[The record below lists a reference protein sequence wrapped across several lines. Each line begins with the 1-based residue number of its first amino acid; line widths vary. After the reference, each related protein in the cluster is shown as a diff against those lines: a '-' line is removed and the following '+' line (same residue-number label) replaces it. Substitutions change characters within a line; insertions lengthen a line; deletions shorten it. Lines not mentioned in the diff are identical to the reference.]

1 MFCIYA
7 GVEVVNNEYMCNEYN
22 NKGYKEYKEIDML
35 QTCASI
41 GKENHTD
48 EFKDQFQVTLELQI
62 RFKGLFSHCVLTSW
76 NRTYRTKGTEGKRK
90 TTKCNVDVDAVPALG
105 SQPK

>member
-1 MFCIYA
+1 VFCIYA

-48 EFKDQFQVTLELQI
+48 EFKDQFQVTLWLQI
-62 RFKGLFSHCVLTSW
+62 KGLFSHFALTSW
-76 NRTYRTKGTEGKRK
+76 NCTVQGAEGKRK
-90 TTKCNVDVDAVPALG
+90 TTKCNVDVDAVPAHG

>member
-1 MFCIYA
+1 
-7 GVEVVNNEYMCNEYN
+7 
-22 NKGYKEYKEIDML
+22 ML

-62 RFKGLFSHCVLTSW
+62 RFKGLFFPVCFYIMESYVL
-76 NRTYRTKGTEGKRK
+76 YKGQKGKEKQQSAMWTLMRSLLLAHSPSERYEIVK
-90 TTKCNVDVDAVPALG
+90 
-105 SQPK
+105 

>member
-1 MFCIYA
+1 VFCIYA

-62 RFKGLFSHCVLTSW
+62 RFKGLFFPVCFDIMESYIL
-76 NRTYRTKGTEGKRK
+76 YKGAEGKRK
-90 TTKCNVDVDAVPALG
+90 TTKCNVDVDAVPAHV